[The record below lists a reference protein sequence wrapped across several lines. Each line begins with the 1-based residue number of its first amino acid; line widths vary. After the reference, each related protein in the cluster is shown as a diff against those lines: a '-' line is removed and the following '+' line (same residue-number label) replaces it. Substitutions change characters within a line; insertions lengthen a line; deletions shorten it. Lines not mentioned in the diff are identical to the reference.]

1 MRGQDGAATGSAER
15 GSDPDANPTSAGD
28 SIEGDGSESDEE
40 PLVVVDGLR
49 TYYES
54 ERLIGGSPVK
64 AVDGVSFEIARGETF
79 GLVGE
84 SGCGKTTLGR
94 SILQLEDVD
103 EGEVRVAGANATTLS
118 GHELTQWRRDAQI
131 VFQNPTSSIN
141 ERMTVG
147 EIVREPLDIHDEGT
161 RTERRERVS
170 TLLDRVGLRPEHYY
184 RYPHQFSGGQRQRIG
199 IARALAL
206 EPEFV
211 VLDEPVS
218 ALDVSVQA
226 KVLNLL
232 MDLQEEFDLTYL
244 LIAHDL
250 SVVRHVCDRV
260 GVMYLGKL
268 MEVGPTE
275 QLFQSPENP
284 YTRSLLSA
292 IPEPDPDTRTDRIT
306 LRGSPPS
313 PRDPPAG
320 CAFSTRCPFKIRP
333 EAVTDLDD
341 ALFDRIEEFRTV
353 VRQQDEGTVPVVERL
368 KARLGLDAGYV
379 SLADLK
385 AELFGDS
392 DLPAPVEEP
401 IDRAVARGAEGDV
414 AAARDVLDDAFGAVC
429 ETEIPEQH
437 PVDDGRTSRCHRH
450 REEFADPAAV
460 EPNADDQ
467 PDGDSL

>member
-1 MRGQDGAATGSAER
+1 M
-15 GSDPDANPTSAGD
+15 
-28 SIEGDGSESDEE
+28 SESDLGPAAGRETSPE
-40 PLVVVDGLR
+40 SDAESLVAVDGLKK
-49 TYYES
+49 YYDS
-54 ERLIGGSPVK
+54 DKLIGGSPVK

-94 SILQLEDVD
+94 SVLQLEDVD
-103 EGEVRVAGANATTLS
+103 EGSVVVDGTDVTSLRGR
-118 GHELTQWRRDAQI
+118 ELKQWRRNAQM
-131 VFQNPTSSIN
+131 VFQNPSSAIN

-147 EIVREPLDIHDEGT
+147 EIVREPLDIYGEGSKS
-161 RTERRERVS
+161 ERREKVS
-170 TLLDRVGLRPEHYY
+170 HLLDRVGLQPEHYY

-232 MDLQEEFDLTYL
+232 MDLQAEFDLTYL

-275 QLFQSPENP
+275 QLFESPSNP

-292 IPEPDPDTRTDRIT
+292 IPVPDPDTRTDRIT
-306 LRGSPPS
+306 LHGSPPS

-333 EAVTDLDD
+333 DEHGDVDTEV
-341 ALFDRIEEFRTV
+341 FERIERFRTV
-353 VRQQDEGTVPVVERL
+353 VREQDEGTVPVVERI
-368 KARLGLDAGYV
+368 KSRFGLEAGYV

-385 AELFGDS
+385 TDLFGDV
-392 DLPAPVEEP
+392 DLASAVERP
-401 IDRAVARGAEGDV
+401 IDEAVALGGEGDIAGARAV
-414 AAARDVLDDAFGAVC
+414 LDEAFSTVC
-429 ETEIPEQH
+429 ESERPDIHDVSSEQ
-437 PVDDGRTSRCHRH
+437 TSRCHRH
-450 REEFADPAAV
+450 RESYDDPEDVDPRA
-460 EPNADDQ
+460 EEHF
-467 PDGDSL
+467 DGDRG